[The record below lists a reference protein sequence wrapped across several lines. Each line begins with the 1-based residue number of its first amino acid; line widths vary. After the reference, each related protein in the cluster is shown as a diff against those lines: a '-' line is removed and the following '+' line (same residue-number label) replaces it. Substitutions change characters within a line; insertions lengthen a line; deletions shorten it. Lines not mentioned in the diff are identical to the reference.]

1 MQTPTIIET
10 DLREVL
16 AEMNQKLDTIS
27 KDVNQVQIR
36 LATVETK
43 VDNVEKRLD
52 SMDKRFDKME
62 LQIEKVEGNQGKQVW
77 ALTGILFT
85 AVVATSIRFVLTAL
99 PQISKENLIAD
110 FAEGFCDFGTNLG
123 EVVVWLMRDINLDYE
138 IP

>member
-1 MQTPTIIET
+1 MQTPTVIET
-10 DLREVL
+10 DLCEVL
-16 AEMNQKLDTIS
+16 AEMNKKLDTIS

-77 ALTGILFT
+77 ALIGILFT

-99 PQISKENLIAD
+99 P
-110 FAEGFCDFGTNLG
+110 
-123 EVVVWLMRDINLDYE
+123 
-138 IP
+138 

>member
-1 MQTPTIIET
+1 MQTPTVIET
-10 DLREVL
+10 DLCEVL
-16 AEMNQKLDTIS
+16 AEMNKKLDTIS

-62 LQIEKVEGNQGKQVW
+62 LQIEKVEGNKGKQVW
-77 ALTGILFT
+77 ALIGILFT

-99 PQISKENLIAD
+99 P
-110 FAEGFCDFGTNLG
+110 
-123 EVVVWLMRDINLDYE
+123 
-138 IP
+138 

>member
-1 MQTPTIIET
+1 MPTPTIIET

-16 AEMNQKLDTIS
+16 AEMNRKLDTLSADMNRKLETIS

-43 VDNVEKRLD
+43 VDNIEKRLD

-62 LQIEKVEGNQGKQVW
+62 LQIEKVENNQGKQVW
-77 ALTGILFT
+77 ALIGILFT

-99 PQISKENLIAD
+99 PQ
-110 FAEGFCDFGTNLG
+110 G
-123 EVVVWLMRDINLDYE
+123 
-138 IP
+138 

>member
-16 AEMNQKLDTIS
+16 AEMNKKLDTIS

-43 VDNVEKRLD
+43 VNNVEKRLD
-52 SMDKRFDKME
+52 SMDKRFNKIE
-62 LQIEKVEGNQGKQVW
+62 LQIEKVESNQGKQVW
-77 ALTGILFT
+77 ALIGILFT

-99 PQISKENLIAD
+99 P
-110 FAEGFCDFGTNLG
+110 
-123 EVVVWLMRDINLDYE
+123 
-138 IP
+138 

>member
-27 KDVNQVQIR
+27 KDVNQVHIR

-77 ALTGILFT
+77 ALIGILFT

-99 PQISKENLIAD
+99 P
-110 FAEGFCDFGTNLG
+110 
-123 EVVVWLMRDINLDYE
+123 
-138 IP
+138 